1 MLGVLTNDTDYAV
14 PLDYLA
20 LVADG
25 LHTCPDFHPLNSL
38 KTFKRLSYIIILNIS
53 IRRNASPY

>member
-14 PLDYLA
+14 PLDYFA

-25 LHTCPDFHPLNSL
+25 LYACPDFHPLTPL
-38 KTFKRLSYIIILNIS
+38 KPSKGYPI
-53 IRRNASPY
+53 